1 MTIIISISYNRCFG
15 GVCFGGGGVS
25 QNTFATDICSN
36 VKHKTKVLE
45 ILSHM
50 IYTHVEDLVNKS

>member
-1 MTIIISISYNRCFG
+1 MFFLG
-15 GVCFGGGGVS
+15 GVCVS